1 MTFPAENHP
10 GRPAG
15 AFLDPQE
22 LSSLEIMHLVRRARV
37 RQNAAIG
44 DAILKAGAA
53 VIGAPARLLH
63 RLQDLFGATPTH
75 AAR

>member
-1 MTFPAENHP
+1 MTTPADN
-10 GRPAG
+10 RPDRLTRPV
-15 AFLDPQE
+15 LDPQD
-22 LSSLEIMHLVRRARV
+22 LSSLEIMYLVRRARV

-63 RLQDLFGATPTH
+63 WLQDLFGATPTH